1 MQAHKRHT
9 PAKST
14 FALLLVL
21 KNAHTEN
28 ARTRM
33 IKVNTEELIN
43 TEIPL
48 MVFIFKGFPKT
59 GTLWIPGEAELLSVT
74 AIRISNEVLAL
85 KGKHSVL
92 SPFHIMNPGPDFP
105 SVRPEHHPHTNYMLK
120 KFPADTNHMYAAQRE
135 A

>member
-1 MQAHKRHT
+1 
-9 PAKST
+9 
-14 FALLLVL
+14 
-21 KNAHTEN
+21 
-28 ARTRM
+28 M

-43 TEIPL
+43 TAIPL

-85 KGKHSVL
+85 KVNILFCSESV
-92 SPFHIMNPGPDFP
+92 PHNDPGPDFP